1 MYNIP
6 RSNLFVK
13 NDLRQL
19 QEFVKLPFIIVRTF
33 GPRALTL
40 SALAALPEVR
50 HKGSTFRGIETLDDT
65 PGIAE
70 LAGLPLRT
78 VKRHLQELESEGAID
93 NAGRHHKRTATRIIN
108 PDILAAYES
117 CEFAPLPRLALCDKL
132 AWSEK
137 TMLAYCCY
145 KSFRFAGESA
155 PAFINVAKVEREL
168 GLTRKSVGQA
178 LHNLASLG
186 MIFKQGEFVELL
198 I

>member
-6 RSNLFVK
+6 RCNLFVK
-13 NDLRQL
+13 HDLRQL

-40 SALAALPEVR
+40 SALATLPEVR
-50 HKGSTFRGIETLDDT
+50 DKGCTFRRIES
-65 PGIAE
+65 IAE
-70 LAGLPLRT
+70 FAGLPVRT
-78 VKRHLQELESEGAID
+78 VKRHLQELEQDGAID

-178 LHNLASLG
+178 LHKLASLG
-186 MIFKQGEFVELL
+186 LIFKQGEFVELL
-198 I
+198 L